1 MEPDRGTKARTST
14 ALVVLVL
21 GALAVYGL
29 DQLAKFLVVSNLTE
43 GETVPVLGNLLQW
56 HFVRNPGA
64 AFSLAS
70 GMTWIFTILAAGVIT
85 FIVWFARRIRSKA
98 WGLVFGLLL
107 GGVLGNL
114 TDRLLR
120 EPSFGLGHVVDFIS
134 TPWLIPAIYN
144 VADMAIVSSMVLF
157 MILTIRGVGLD
168 GTREVKGDAK
178 KAEGEADPAAGEVA
192 TDGLRD
198 ADVETGADIDSD
210 GRQGDAG
217 SAGAKSRVTTD
228 QGAMSVPVAREA

>member
-1 MEPDRGTKARTST
+1 MAAERAAKVGTT
-14 ALVVLVL
+14 ALLVL
-21 GALAVYGL
+21 AGAAILVYGL
-29 DQLAKFLVVSNLTE
+29 DQFAKYLVVTNLTE
-43 GETVPVLGNLLQW
+43 GDVVPVLGNALQW
-56 HFVRNPGA
+56 QFVRNPGA

-85 FIVWFARRIRSKA
+85 FIAWFARRIRSIA
-98 WGLVFGLLL
+98 WALVFGLLL

-120 EPSFGLGHVVDFIS
+120 EPGFGVGHVIDFIS

-168 GTREVKGDAK
+168 GTRQVREPKD
-178 KAEGEADPAAGEVA
+178 AAGA
-192 TDGLRD
+192 AD
-198 ADVETGADIDSD
+198 A
-210 GRQGDAG
+210 
-217 SAGAKSRVTTD
+217 AGATPGAQPPVESRGPERPPA
-228 QGAMSVPVAREA
+228 GAELARES

>member
-1 MEPDRGTKARTST
+1 MAAERAAKVGTTT
-14 ALVVLVL
+14 ALLVLVG

-29 DQLAKFLVVSNLTE
+29 DQLSKFLVVTNLTE
-43 GETVPVLGNLLQW
+43 GEVVPVLGTVLQW
-56 HFVRNPGA
+56 QFVRNPGA

-85 FIVWFARRIRSKA
+85 FIVWFARRIRSIA
-98 WGLVFGLLL
+98 WALVFGLLL

-120 EPSFGLGHVVDFIS
+120 EPSFGLGHVIDYIS

-144 VADMAIVSSMVLF
+144 VADIAIVSSMVLF

-168 GTREVKGDAK
+168 GIRESKRADAA
-178 KAEGEADPAAGEVA
+178 AEREPAADASASGPAA
-192 TDGLRD
+192 TDGP
-198 ADVETGADIDSD
+198 GAAPAGD
-210 GRQGDAG
+210 GHPPLAG
-217 SAGAKSRVTTD
+217 SPLAAES
-228 QGAMSVPVAREA
+228 

>member
-1 MEPDRGTKARTST
+1 MAAERRRTTSGAI
-14 ALVVLVL
+14 ALVVLVVA
-21 GALAVYGL
+21 ALAVYGL
-29 DQLAKFLVVSNLTE
+29 DQLSKYLVVTNLVE
-43 GETVPVLGNLLQW
+43 GEAVQVLGDLLHWQ
-56 HFVRNPGA
+56 FVRNPGA

-85 FIVWFARRIRSKA
+85 FIIWFARRIKSVA

-134 TPWLIPAIYN
+134 TPWLLPAIYN

-157 MILTIRGVGLD
+157 MFLTIRGVGLD
-168 GTREVKGDAK
+168 GVREHRRSAATTDEQDAEVSETAGPESSGPESGSEPAGGDRT
-178 KAEGEADPAAGEVA
+178 PS
-192 TDGLRD
+192 TGLR
-198 ADVETGADIDSD
+198 V
-210 GRQGDAG
+210 
-217 SAGAKSRVTTD
+217 V
-228 QGAMSVPVAREA
+228 RES